1 MVSDLN
7 IPVAKSAELATRLRR
22 SFPGGDT
29 RTSTFYT
36 PFPLAIV
43 RGEGC
48 RIEDVDGNEYIDLLN
63 NFTALIHGHAFGP
76 VAEALGQQALMGT
89 AFPAP
94 GAQQAELAEAIHSR
108 VDSVDLI
115 RFTNSGSEAVM
126 MAVRAAR
133 AHTGRERLI
142 KLDGGYHGSWE
153 QVPMTLG
160 DERPLRGIPGPSRDL
175 VEMVDANDVG
185 ALEDAVARA
194 EGVLAAII
202 LEPVMGEGVVVLE
215 DEFLLAARRLAD
227 SAGALLIFDEVI
239 SARLEHGGR
248 QAATPVSPDL
258 TTMGK
263 MIGGGLPVGAF
274 GGRAEVMEGFDPGQT
289 GHLEHAGTYNG
300 NVMTMAAGVAT
311 LAALDEAEVE
321 RINALGEDLT
331 ARLDGALADSPFD
344 GRVLGC
350 GSLLH
355 LHLDTASE
363 DIRCFADTN
372 LGSAN
377 LRRFHRAGLEEGLFF
392 ATRGLMAIS
401 TAMGPEVIDEIEGR
415 FLRVID
421 RVAAQAEG

>member
-1 MVSDLN
+1 MVSDLS
-7 IPVAKSAELATRLRR
+7 IATPKSAQLAERLRR

-29 RTSTFYT
+29 RTSTFYP

-48 RIEDVDGNEYIDLLN
+48 RIEDLDGNEYIDLLN

-76 VAEALGQQALMGT
+76 VTEALGKQALMGT

-94 GAQQAELAEAIHSR
+94 GAQQAELAEAIRSR
-108 VDSVDLI
+108 VESVELL

-126 MAVRAAR
+126 MALRAAR
-133 AHTGRERLI
+133 AHTGRERII
-142 KLDGGYHGSWE
+142 KLHGGYHGSWE
-153 QVPMTLG
+153 QVPMTFG
-160 DERPLRGIPGPSRDL
+160 DESSLRGIPKSSRDL
-175 VEMVDANDVG
+175 VEMVDANDVTS
-185 ALEDAVARA
+185 LEQAVERSGD
-194 EGVLAAII
+194 ELAAII

-227 SAGALLIFDEVI
+227 AAGALLIFDEVI
-239 SARLEHGGR
+239 ALRLEHGGR
-248 QAATPVSPDL
+248 QEATPVAPDL

-274 GGRAEVMEGFDPGQT
+274 GGRADVIEGFNPSQS

-300 NVMTMAAGVAT
+300 NAMTMAAGIAT
-311 LAALDEAEVE
+311 LEALDRSEVG
-321 RINALGEDLT
+321 RINSLGADLAL
-331 ARLDGALADSPFD
+331 RLDRALVDSPLD

-355 LHLDTASE
+355 VHLEPASPE
-363 DIRCFADTN
+363 IRSFSAMN
-372 LGSAN
+372 LGSEQ

-392 ATRGLMAIS
+392 ATRGLMSIS
-401 TAMGPEVIDEIEGR
+401 TAMDEETVNEVEDR
-415 FLRVID
+415 FKRVVE
-421 RVAAQAEG
+421 RVTAQIA